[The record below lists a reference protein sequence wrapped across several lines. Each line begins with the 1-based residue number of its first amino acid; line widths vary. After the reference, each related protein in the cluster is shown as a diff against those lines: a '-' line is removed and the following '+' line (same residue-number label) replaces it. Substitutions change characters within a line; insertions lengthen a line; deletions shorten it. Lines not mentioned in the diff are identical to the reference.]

1 MKKFTKIILKKAV
14 KYAGRTAKDAA
25 VRLATDAV
33 REATGLNS
41 GKRRAHFSEDIVMKS
56 MRKTDREEVL
66 EMMRTFYSSEAVLS
80 NGSDEI
86 FNRDIKECISD
97 SPYAE
102 GFVFEIEIPEPE
114 AESAPEPASAS
125 SHAHEPE
132 SASEPASESAVT
144 PESAPDTASESAT
157 SEESAPDPESSISEE
172 DSVQLSQAEAD
183 KASDT
188 NSKESEK
195 HTKKLLGYAMIAH
208 SFSTEYGKRC
218 IWIEDLYLKEEAR
231 GLGLA
236 SAFLEYIRKEYP
248 DALHRL
254 ESEHDNEHAMEVYK
268 HKGFTELPYVEM
280 IRETK

>member
-41 GKRRAHFSEDIVMKS
+41 GKRRAHFSEDIVMRS

-125 SHAHEPE
+125 AHAHE
-132 SASEPASESAVT
+132 

-157 SEESAPDPESSISEE
+157 SEESAPNPESSNSKDNQAQI
-172 DSVQLSQAEAD
+172 SQAEAD

>member
-33 REATGLNS
+33 REAAGLNS
-41 GKRRAHFSEDIVMKS
+41 GPRRAHFSEDIVMRS

-102 GFVFEIEIPEPE
+102 GFVFEIGIPEPASE
-114 AESAPEPASAS
+114 SAVTPESAPEPASAS
-125 SHAHEPE
+125 AHAHE
-132 SASEPASESAVT
+132 

-157 SEESAPDPESSISEE
+157 SEESAPNPESSNSKDNQAQI
-172 DSVQLSQAEAD
+172 SQAEAD

>member
-41 GKRRAHFSEDIVMKS
+41 GKRRAHFSEDIVMRS

-80 NGSDEI
+80 NGSEEI

-102 GFVFEIEIPEPE
+102 GFVFEIGIP
-114 AESAPEPASAS
+114 
-125 SHAHEPE
+125 
-132 SASEPASESAVT
+132 EPASESAVT
-144 PESAPDTASESAT
+144 PESASDTASESAT
-157 SEESAPDPESSISEE
+157 SEGSAPDPESSISEE

>member
-41 GKRRAHFSEDIVMKS
+41 GKRRAHFSEDIVMRS

-125 SHAHEPE
+125 AHAHE
-132 SASEPASESAVT
+132 

-157 SEESAPDPESSISEE
+157 SEVAAPESVSESAPNPESSNSK
-172 DSVQLSQAEAD
+172 DDQAQLSQDEAD

>member
-41 GKRRAHFSEDIVMKS
+41 GKRRAHFSEDIVMRS

-102 GFVFEIEIPEPE
+102 GFVFEIGI
-114 AESAPEPASAS
+114 PEPASESAVT
-125 SHAHEPE
+125 PE

-157 SEESAPDPESSISEE
+157 SEGSAPDPESSISEE

>member
-41 GKRRAHFSEDIVMKS
+41 GKRRAHFSEDIVMRS

-125 SHAHEPE
+125 AHAPN
-132 SASEPASESAVT
+132 
-144 PESAPDTASESAT
+144 
-157 SEESAPDPESSISEE
+157 PESSNSKDDQAQI
-172 DSVQLSQAEAD
+172 SQAEAD

>member
-41 GKRRAHFSEDIVMKS
+41 GKRRAHFSEDIVMRS

-125 SHAHEPE
+125 AHAHE
-132 SASEPASESAVT
+132 

-157 SEESAPDPESSISEE
+157 SEVAAPESVSESAPNPESSNSKDDQAQI
-172 DSVQLSQAEAD
+172 SQAEAD